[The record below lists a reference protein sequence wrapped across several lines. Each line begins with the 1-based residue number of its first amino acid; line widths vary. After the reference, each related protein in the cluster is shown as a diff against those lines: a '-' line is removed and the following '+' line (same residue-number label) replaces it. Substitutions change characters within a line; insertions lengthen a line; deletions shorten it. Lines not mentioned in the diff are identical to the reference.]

1 MAEQSLKEKTKKAL
15 YWKAAEQF
23 ANQGIQFIIGVAM
36 ARMLSPSDYGITA
49 IPAVFLALAGVF
61 IGPGFGEAL
70 IRKPDL
76 KEEDLSTAF
85 FYSFGMGIFFYIVLF
100 LSAPFI
106 ADFYETPILTPL
118 TRVTA
123 LSFIYGAIGTPQSIL
138 LNRNLNFRTPAKITI
153 VTQIVAGFVGIIMAY
168 IGYGVWALVISSLVG
183 GVIGQMSLLFA
194 VKWYPKTGWSKK
206 SFKYLWGYGNKM
218 IMASLLDTGYNNITP
233 IVVGKFY
240 STAALG
246 EYNRAKSYAN
256 LPSYN
261 VFTVI
266 RQVSFPVLS
275 QIQDNEPLLIA
286 TYRRM
291 IKMSAFVIFPI
302 MLLLAAL
309 AKPLIIIIVTDKWAG
324 CIILL
329 QLICFSMMWLPVHA
343 LNLNILRV
351 KARADLL
358 LKLEIAKKII
368 GLIVMCAFLPL
379 GLVYFCAAG
388 IVSSIV
394 GVYINSWYTGKMYDF
409 GFWKQL
415 KDLCPILLLSLTMFV
430 IIILVNS
437 LISSLWLQLVVG
449 LPIGVA
455 VYLGGSM
462 LFGFEELADIKYMF
476 TRNRG

>member
-1 MAEQSLKEKTKKAL
+1 MAGQSLKDKTKKAL

-85 FYSFGMGIFFYIVLF
+85 FYSFGVGAFLYVVLF
-100 LSAPFI
+100 LLAPLI
-106 ADFYETPILTPL
+106 AAFYETPILTPL

-123 LSFIYGAIGTPQSIL
+123 LSFIYSAIGTPQSIL
-138 LNRNLNFRTPAKITI
+138 LNRNLNFKTPAKITI
-153 VTQIVAGFVGIIMAY
+153 ITQIVAGVVGVIMAY
-168 IGYGVWALVISSLVG
+168 VGYGVWALVISSLVG

-194 VKWYPKTGWSKK
+194 VRWYPKTGWSKS

-218 IMASLLDTGYNNITP
+218 IMTSLLDTGYNNITP

-261 VFTVI
+261 IFSVI
-266 RQVSFPVLS
+266 RQVSFPVLA
-275 QIQDNEPLLIA
+275 QIQDDEPLLIA

-291 IKMSAFVIFPI
+291 IRMSAFVIFPL

-309 AKPLIIIIVTDKWAG
+309 AKPLIIIIVTDKWEG

-329 QLICFSMMWLPVHA
+329 QLLCFSMMWLPVHA

-358 LKLEIAKKII
+358 LKLEIAKKIL
-368 GLIVMCAFLPL
+368 GLVVMCAFLPL

-388 IVSSIV
+388 IASSIV
-394 GVYINSWYTGKMYDF
+394 SVYINSWYTGKMYDF
-409 GFWKQL
+409 GFWKQI
-415 KDLCPILLLSLTMFV
+415 KDILPVLTLSVTMFA
-430 IIILVNS
+430 IILFVNS
-437 LISSLWLQLVVG
+437 FVHNYWAQAALGTAIGFILYVG
-449 LPIGVA
+449 GAYIFKFPEII
-455 VYLGGSM
+455 
-462 LFGFEELADIKYMF
+462 DIKYLLK
-476 TRNRG
+476 RNK